1 MDLAK
6 RLWEGDA
13 LEYVR
18 EMAARIDMTR
28 TQLSQVVCEAFDFR
42 DALGRLREMACRK
55 VLAKMAAQGELL
67 LPAPQ
72 RSIPARRAAAWVET
86 CAIACRLAEL
96 GQVDLVDVTGDATLS
111 PVWNGLMEA
120 HHELGSGPLCGA
132 QLRYLIRSEH
142 FGWLGGLAFS
152 AAARRLADRE
162 AWLGWSD
169 DERREQLQHVA
180 CNSRFL
186 ISPGVRVPN
195 LASHV
200 LALAARRLRRDWPKR
215 YGIALWALET
225 FVAPPRRGTS
235 YRAANWH
242 EIGQTSGRGRQD
254 STHAAE
260 RATKR
265 VFLHLLEPSRFP
277 RAGPPARAQIDWA
290 ETEFTGLAL
299 DARLQRRTLAL
310 ARRFHARPT
319 ASLPQACEGK
329 LAELRGA
336 YRLFQ
341 HKKVSMDT
349 LLAPHYEATQAR
361 AAQEPLVLAVADSS
375 ALNYSAHPATEGLGL
390 IGTTVNGPVGL
401 WLHETLVFTPAGV
414 PLGLIDVQHWQRD
427 PAEHGRKRT
436 RKKRPIED
444 KESGKWLKSFERIE
458 AAQQACPQ
466 TRWVM
471 VADRESDIYQLFAK
485 ARDATARLLV
495 RAQTNRRLCS
505 DEQTHLWSA
514 LAAAPVAGT
523 LTVEIAAGNGRP
535 ARDATLT
542 VRTRAVTL
550 KPPCDQAQLGTMAL
564 YAVWAHEAHPPAD
577 SAALEWML
585 LTTVPTTTFDEACTI
600 IQWYCR
606 RWGIEIYH
614 RTLKSGCHIEDRQ
627 LGTVKSLKA
636 CLAID
641 MVVAWR
647 IFHLVHLS
655 RQHPEL
661 PCTLYFDD
669 DHWKALYCFV
679 HRTPI
684 VPETPPTL
692 HQAAHMV
699 ARLGGFLGRKS
710 DGEPGAQALWIGIQR
725 LDDIT
730 NMYRVFA
737 TPPPQ
742 AP

>member
-1 MDLAK
+1 
-6 RLWEGDA
+6 
-13 LEYVR
+13 
-18 EMAARIDMTR
+18 
-28 TQLSQVVCEAFDFR
+28 
-42 DALGRLREMACRK
+42 
-55 VLAKMAAQGELL
+55 
-67 LPAPQ
+67 
-72 RSIPARRAAAWVET
+72 
-86 CAIACRLAEL
+86 
-96 GQVDLVDVTGDATLS
+96 
-111 PVWNGLMEA
+111 
-120 HHELGSGPLCGA
+120 
-132 QLRYLIRSEH
+132 
-142 FGWLGGLAFS
+142 
-152 AAARRLADRE
+152 
-162 AWLGWSD
+162 
-169 DERREQLQHVA
+169 
-180 CNSRFL
+180 
-186 ISPGVRVPN
+186 
-195 LASHV
+195 
-200 LALAARRLRRDWPKR
+200 
-215 YGIALWALET
+215 
-225 FVAPPRRGTS
+225 
-235 YRAANWH
+235 
-242 EIGQTSGRGRQD
+242 
-254 STHAAE
+254 
-260 RATKR
+260 
-265 VFLHLLEPSRFP
+265 
-277 RAGPPARAQIDWA
+277 
-290 ETEFTGLAL
+290 
-299 DARLQRRTLAL
+299 
-310 ARRFHARPT
+310 
-319 ASLPQACEGK
+319 
-329 LAELRGA
+329 
-336 YRLFQ
+336 
-341 HKKVSMDT
+341 
-349 LLAPHYEATQAR
+349 
-361 AAQEPLVLAVADSS
+361 
-375 ALNYSAHPATEGLGL
+375 
-390 IGTTVNGPVGL
+390 L

-505 DEQTHLWSA
+505 GEQTHLWSA

-577 SAALEWML
+577 STALEWML

-661 PCTLYFDD
+661 PCTVYFDD